1 MAIND
6 APSASEP
13 TARSNR
19 CDLIKRPFISIPPF
33 ELLDNREHLL
43 AGFAGK
49 VVRDGEHVRNTLGHN
64 VGHILVPFV
73 GHNVFQRYVTIF
85 YDDVNGGTAPSA

>member
-1 MAIND
+1 MK
-6 APSASEP
+6 AP
-13 TARSNR
+13 AR
-19 CDLIKRPFISIPPF
+19 
-33 ELLDNREHLL
+33 LL
-43 AGFAGK
+43 AAFNGK

-64 VGHILVPFV
+64 VGHILVRFV